1 MYPCFRS
8 NCCSGEAL
16 HPAVS
21 AARSCMRDVKWSL
34 WDANDFCV
42 VGGWGALQF
51 CTFDLHTPGM
61 STVADAASYRRPH
74 PINDQQMSRSIPQ
87 PLPLKFLR
95 KTAKTV
101 PLKVSKYLYKNTFYN
116 YAEQLIRFSLNCC
129 TRKWSCCNSPQ
140 PIVENVWY
148 WTWGYFAPPI
158 HKRLKFFGCTTG
170 PLATSFS
177 LSQWV

>member
-8 NCCSGEAL
+8 SCCSGEAF

-42 VGGWGALQF
+42 VDGWGALQF

-74 PINDQQMSRSIPQ
+74 QINQTHNHA
-87 PLPLKFLR
+87 KLR
-95 KTAKTV
+95 HQATKSV
-101 PLKVSKYLYKNTFYN
+101 RDIHCRIFVLL
-116 YAEQLIRFSLNCC
+116 
-129 TRKWSCCNSPQ
+129 
-140 PIVENVWY
+140 ENVDQSSPKSRRIWY
-148 WTWGYFAPPI
+148 APTP
-158 HKRLKFFGCTTG
+158 LTTPNFVTLG
-170 PLATSFS
+170 QKMCQISTVQNFCSP
-177 LSQWV
+177 VK